1 MLNVLNDFNS
11 TLLLSS
17 QTQPPWLIE
26 INTKAALQFSFRS
39 ALSVL
44 KRSLLIGQQSIV
56 SNHFIS
62 GLGTNFQ
69 LDSKA
74 YYFGLSGTVIPVVND
89 FADNCSCWDPDGC
102 SRSAAVF
109 EMNETIIPGMIF
121 NCQPFAGILA
131 SSLGCF
137 YQP

>member
-74 YYFGLSGTVIPVVND
+74 YYFGLSDTVIPVVND
-89 FADNCSCWDPDGC
+89 FTDN
-102 SRSAAVF
+102 
-109 EMNETIIPGMIF
+109 
-121 NCQPFAGILA
+121 
-131 SSLGCF
+131 
-137 YQP
+137 